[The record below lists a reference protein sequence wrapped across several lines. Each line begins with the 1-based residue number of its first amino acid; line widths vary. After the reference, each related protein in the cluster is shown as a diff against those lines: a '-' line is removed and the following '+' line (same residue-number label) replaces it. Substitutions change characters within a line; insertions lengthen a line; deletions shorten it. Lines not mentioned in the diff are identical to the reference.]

1 MERTEAMLIAT
12 RRLRNMV
19 ASDATAAS
27 YQSLGA
33 YRTDVLRLVGNITA
47 SYYAGKVQPEAG
59 PDTAPS
65 SAPEHM
71 PWTALAYPAE
81 HPYPVALR
89 TIEELREAIARYAFI
104 DVDKLTRYTAN
115 AIGGMEIYQKH
126 GPWVLITD
134 VRNNKARD
142 TSYPPVRYNRD
153 DAETFAQALI
163 AQGWYHGGEGYVDG
177 LHELLGSFLEIH
189 SGDPA

>member
-1 MERTEAMLIAT
+1 MGRTDAMLIAT

-19 ASDATAAS
+19 VSDATAAS

-33 YRTDVLRLVGNITA
+33 YRNEVLRLVGNITA
-47 SYYAGKVQPEAG
+47 SYYAGKVMPEAA

-71 PWTALAYPAE
+71 PWAAIAYPAE

-89 TIEELREAIARYAFI
+89 TIEELRAAIARYAFI
-104 DVDKLTRYTAN
+104 DVEKLTRYTAN
-115 AIGGMEIYQKH
+115 PMGGMEIDQKY
-126 GPWVLITD
+126 GPWALITD
-134 VRNNKARD
+134 VRNNQVRD
-142 TSYPPVRYNRD
+142 PNYPPVRYDRN

-163 AQGWYHGGEGYVDG
+163 AQGWHHGGEGYVDG
-177 LHELLGSFLEIH
+177 LHELLGSFLQTH
-189 SGDPA
+189 LGDTA